1 MQIRQPP
8 DHLMVMATAA
18 AAMDVDAPAPAPVPD
33 GNAAANK
40 QGRRGRREMRR
51 IEDSTSRQVT
61 FSKRRS
67 GLLKK
72 AYELSVLC
80 DAEVALIVFSPRGRL
95 YQFAS
100 AADLQN
106 TIDRYLKHTEGTLAN
121 GKVETGIEKW
131 KYEATT
137 LGKKIDAIET
147 YKRKL
152 LGENLGSCSVQE
164 LKELEAQLEKSLSII
179 RQRKERKLM
188 DQILELREKEQK
200 LLMENAML
208 RDQCKALPLLE
219 LNDNKEHDHHMDGAG
234 DGGEDDEAAA
244 AKEDVE
250 TELAIGI
257 IGSRRLTTQAPA
269 PRLHQ
274 QPAPAPAPAGDHID
288 LRAPA

>member
-100 AADLQN
+100 AAEYVQSRHGLCSSFLFSLLRFV
-106 TIDRYLKHTEGTLAN
+106 ISR
-121 GKVETGIEKW
+121 
-131 KYEATT
+131 TT
-137 LGKKIDAIET
+137 C
-147 YKRKL
+147 L
-152 LGENLGSCSVQE
+152 LPSFSF
-164 LKELEAQLEKSLSII
+164 
-179 RQRKERKLM
+179 
-188 DQILELREKEQK
+188 
-200 LLMENAML
+200 
-208 RDQCKALPLLE
+208 P
-219 LNDNKEHDHHMDGAG
+219 
-234 DGGEDDEAAA
+234 AARPC
-244 AKEDVE
+244 VFWV
-250 TELAIGI
+250 LI
-257 IGSRRLTTQAPA
+257 
-269 PRLHQ
+269 PRLILHSTCVHEIGRIKMLIIHASSLVFSFCIQ
-274 QPAPAPAPAGDHID
+274 CNQHVYIYSYIIQIHSTLLDPQHSSI
-288 LRAPA
+288 RAYYFLEFR